1 MECQTSNPKDNSENR
16 LLGLLEIRGENTRK
30 ATRVGNDG
38 LHSGP
43 PYLERQGRERHQ
55 ACLLPPPPGAGT
67 DTPANNKAHLLAG
80 TQRAVLKVRGGLDR
94 IPPDKTPPS
103 DSHDP
108 SHLTPSL
115 LDSARYHVITSHG
128 RFHVPANLSPEL
140 LSALTGGP
148 KHTCLSS
155 PSLSPAHPPCM
166 LLHTPLLCYPELAS
180 SPTSRALHMLFPA
193 GNAVSLPRHPPTLHD
208 STWKVSSYERPFPQS
223 LLWPHGMSPSRAS
236 GQLISRHFS
245 QSTLGGFE
253 PQCVGPARTLHF
265 KSLRSGTKT
274 LLIPAGTVTQRLS
287 AA

>member
-16 LLGLLEIRGENTRK
+16 LLGLLEMRGENTRK

-55 ACLLPPPPGAGT
+55 VSPPTPTRGRNR
-67 DTPANNKAHLLAG
+67 DTPANKAHLLAG
-80 TQRAVLKVRGGLDR
+80 TQRELFWKVRGGLDR
-94 IPPDKTPPS
+94 IPIRQNPSPS

-148 KHTCLSS
+148 QAHLSQL
-155 PSLSPAHPPCM
+155 PQPQ
-166 LLHTPLLCYPELAS
+166 
-180 SPTSRALHMLFPA
+180 
-193 GNAVSLPRHPPTLHD
+193 PRHPPACS
-208 STWKVSSYERPFPQS
+208 STRPP
-223 LLWPHGMSPSRAS
+223 LLP
-236 GQLISRHFS
+236 
-245 QSTLGGFE
+245 
-253 PQCVGPARTLHF
+253 
-265 KSLRSGTKT
+265 
-274 LLIPAGTVTQRLS
+274 
-287 AA
+287 